1 MISQFYSCVS
11 IMSMHKPIT
20 LYFIIYI
27 IIIIDYILS
36 FVIRKITINTLC
48 ISITICNILLMQIK
62 VNNRC
67 VFMSRLKISFSSN
80 EIYFCTSGDTRK

>member
-1 MISQFYSCVS
+1 MYKSF
-11 IMSMHKPIT
+11 T
-20 LYFIIYI
+20 LYFNIYVL
-27 IIIIDYILS
+27 IIIDYFLS
-36 FVIRKITINTLC
+36 FVIKNITINTFC